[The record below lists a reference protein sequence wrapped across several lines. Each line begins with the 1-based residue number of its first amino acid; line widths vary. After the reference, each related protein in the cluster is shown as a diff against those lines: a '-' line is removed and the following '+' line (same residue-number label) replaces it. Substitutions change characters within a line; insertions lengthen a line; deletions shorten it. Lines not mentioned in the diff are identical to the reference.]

1 MTRQQ
6 QLSPCAN
13 SPSFPPLPPS
23 LLPFLAVTKASE
35 PWVCKL
41 MNARR
46 EEYQRQK
53 KEKRMKKSSSI
64 LKEIS
69 IRVRREGGRD
79 G

>member
-1 MTRQQ
+1 VLILLS
-6 QLSPCAN
+6 QLS
-13 SPSFPPLPPS
+13 
-23 LLPFLAVTKASE
+23 LLSTLAVTTASE

-53 KEKRMKKSSSI
+53 KERRMKKSSNT

-69 IRVRREGGRD
+69 IRVGRQGGRNREM
-79 G
+79 

>member
-1 MTRQQ
+1 M
-6 QLSPCAN
+6 
-13 SPSFPPLPPS
+13 
-23 LLPFLAVTKASE
+23 TKASE

-53 KEKRMKKSSSI
+53 KEKRMKKSSNI

-69 IRVRREGGRD
+69 IRVRREGGKEGWARKEE
-79 G
+79 